1 MDLLV
6 KKLLNISIYVL
17 PIIDKHLIHLTIA
30 VVSSW
35 TSYNPN
41 FLSVYLQNNKDFFF
55 LMSSHLNSLHTKK
68 KKNLGSFLNFNNYPY
83 YSSQDCFHVY
93 TQRTKAIPNSRKSTF
108 AFLVYAVERDKG
120 HLNFR
125 TPNNS
130 LDLRQLEKNT
140 CLVLNIRQR
149 ELEHKCLQTCI

>member
-6 KKLLNISIYVL
+6 KKLLNISIHVL

-68 KKNLGSFLNFNNYPY
+68 KKIWGVFWTLTIILIIHRRIVFMYTHKWLKL
-83 YSSQDCFHVY
+83 SQ
-93 TQRTKAIPNSRKSTF
+93 I
-108 AFLVYAVERDKG
+108 VENQHLHFSCMQWREIKG
-120 HLNFR
+120 IW
-125 TPNNS
+125 TS
-130 LDLRQLEKNT
+130 
-140 CLVLNIRQR
+140 
-149 ELEHKCLQTCI
+149 EHQITLWIYVS